1 MMINML
7 SSVIND
13 DEYIIKIPEAEMY
26 NIIFYRDKNGFGEL
40 LGFIDDLNNKAT
52 TSKNE
57 RIMLKQIR
65 FYITSSKN

>member
-7 SSVIND
+7 SLVIND
-13 DEYIIKIPEAEMY
+13 DEYIIKIPEDEMY
-26 NIIFYRDKNGFGEL
+26 NIIFYRGKNGFGEL

>member
-1 MMINML
+1 
-7 SSVIND
+7 
-13 DEYIIKIPEAEMY
+13 MY